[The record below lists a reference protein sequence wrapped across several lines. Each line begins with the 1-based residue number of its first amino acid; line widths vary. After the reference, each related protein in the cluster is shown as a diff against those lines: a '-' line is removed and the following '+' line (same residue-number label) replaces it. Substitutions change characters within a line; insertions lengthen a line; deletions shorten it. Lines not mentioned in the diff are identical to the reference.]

1 MPITSSKHP
10 VFELQSWVSL
20 TAVSTEAE
28 GISEIT
34 INGQFLASTCQGSNE
49 QRQFTS
55 INALNGYK
63 ISLSLS
69 LSFPLP
75 LSLPPDTLTLNAHT
89 VSQQRLHYS
98 THNNEKIYHVRL
110 EEVSPIVCH
119 FTTLFSIQG
128 PPKTQTE
135 KNTSTHRRSVFPNT
149 NLISFMQTQ
158 TAAQNINS
166 THISTDVSSMVTC
179 DQQYNTVL
187 VGA

>member
-1 MPITSSKHP
+1 MCVCVCVCVRIEIKKNVPITSSKHP

-69 LSFPLP
+69 LS
-75 LSLPPDTLTLNAHT
+75 LSSLSSPFRHAHIKC
-89 VSQQRLHYS
+89 
-98 THNNEKIYHVRL
+98 TH
-110 EEVSPIVCH
+110 C
-119 FTTLFSIQG
+119 
-128 PPKTQTE
+128 
-135 KNTSTHRRSVFPNT
+135 
-149 NLISFMQTQ
+149 
-158 TAAQNINS
+158 
-166 THISTDVSSMVTC
+166 
-179 DQQYNTVL
+179 
-187 VGA
+187 